1 VWQRA
6 WMSSTAHYHWCVCMI
21 IYLCVCVF
29 VCVCV
34 LGFTFVSAERVAEG
48 MDVKHCAL
56 SLVCVCVILYLCVCL
71 CVCACLG
78 LRVLALSV
86 WQRAWMSSTA
96 HSHWCVC
103 LYICACVCVLGIVC
117 VSC

>member
-1 VWQRA
+1 
-6 WMSSTAHYHWCVCMI
+6 MC
-21 IYLCVCVF
+21 

-34 LGFTFVSAERVAEG
+34 LGFTCVSAERVAEG

-56 SLVCVCVILYLCVCL
+56 SLVCVILYLCVCACLVLRVLALSVWQRAWMSSIAHYHWCVYDYIFVCVCL

-86 WQRAWMSSTA
+86 WQRAWM
-96 HSHWCVC
+96 
-103 LYICACVCVLGIVC
+103 
-117 VSC
+117 